1 MGEQTMAETS
11 GDVLMVPT
19 PIGGIEARRMG
30 RAEAGPSRWQVAY
43 PWGVETFFGTSAE
56 VAAYAQ
62 ERATK
67 AGASSPQERGKRPGE
82 RRSPR
87 THRGRGRVGLAAE
100 GMLPA

>member
-1 MGEQTMAETS
+1 MAETS

-62 ERATK
+62 ERVTK
-67 AGASSPQERGKRPGE
+67 AGGKFSAGAWRASGNGPAPGPIGDAVAPAS
-82 RRSPR
+82 RRR
-87 THRGRGRVGLAAE
+87 ACC
-100 GMLPA
+100 